1 MVRLNTYFWCYL
13 LCVIFFATLTG
24 RTCIGHALANTHQDQ
39 VKNPTSD
46 KPFEGK
52 FAAGEYLMY
61 ESPDSAIS
69 IIESAIKEAHSNQ
82 NDIGIARCKN
92 LLSYIFYIKGNYD
105 TALVHA
111 MAALQLSDSIGYQL
125 GKANSYNYIGLINS
139 TRGKNELA
147 LQNHKEALQIGIKI
161 QNENRIINSYFN
173 IGLTFNFLQNF
184 DSALYYINLAQKQAK
199 KAGMP
204 RVFRMSNNRKGEI
217 YFDLRQLDSAYYYYS
232 MGLDNSDFPSTWET
246 VFALG
251 GLLKVELAQGN
262 IDKAIA
268 YGEQGLQK
276 AKSIDAKWEVLRI
289 LESLSQAYASANKME
304 KAYELSK
311 LLKNYSDSVFNAEK
325 EKEINA
331 LLLKQN
337 EQEKNQLKEQ
347 NLLQQKII
355 YQRNLWMIIIS
366 LVSIMLMISVILLY
380 RNSKI
385 KNRLNQDLIAQGERI
400 KERNET
406 IEQQNESL
414 NRLNK
419 SYSRL
424 ISIIGHDL
432 RSPIF
437 NTRAILEMVTQG
449 KLNEDEKSKI
459 FKKLYSTVSYLGESL
474 ENLLA
479 WNITDKDKPV
489 AEPETVDIQKAVR
502 TQTTYWQLVAE
513 QKNIKIQEELE
524 AGLIGTM
531 KKNHFQ
537 TILRNLLSNA
547 IKFSHEHTIV
557 IVSVKK
563 MNGKIWVSVKDSG
576 VGMDESISQ
585 NLHNGEGFVK
595 SSFGTQ
601 NESGTGMG
609 LKVCRE
615 LIEDNQQTWT
625 INSKPGEGTEIAFSV
640 SPVQ

>member
-1 MVRLNTYFWCYL
+1 MRLTTFFWFYL
-13 LCVIFFATLTG
+13 PCVIFLSTLTG
-24 RTCIGHALANTHQDQ
+24 QYCIGHALANAHQDQ
-39 VKNPTSD
+39 VENPTND
-46 KPFEGK
+46 KPFQDK
-52 FAAGEYLMY
+52 FAAGESLMY

-69 IIESAIKEAHSNQ
+69 IIESAIKEAQSTQ
-82 NDIGIARCKN
+82 NDIGIAQCKN
-92 LLSYIFYIKGNYD
+92 LLSYIFYIKGDYD
-105 TALVHA
+105 TALSYA
-111 MAALQLSDSIGYQL
+111 LAALQLSDSLGYQL

-139 TRGKNELA
+139 TQGKNELA
-147 LQNHKEALQIGIKI
+147 LEHHKKALEIGRNIKNQNRTLS
-161 QNENRIINSYFN
+161 SYFN
-173 IGLTFNFLQNF
+173 IGLTYNFLQNY
-184 DSALYYINLAQKQAK
+184 DSALYYINQALINGK
-199 KAGMP
+199 EAGVP
-204 RVFRMSNNRKGEI
+204 RVVRMSYNRKGEI
-217 YFDLRQLDSAYYYYS
+217 YFDLGQLDSAHYYYS

-251 GLLKVELAQGN
+251 GLQKVELQRGN
-262 IDKAIA
+262 IEKAIA

-289 LESLSQAYASANKME
+289 LESLSEAYATSNQMS
-304 KAYELSK
+304 KAYELSR

-347 NLLQQKII
+347 NLLQQEII
-355 YQRNLWMIIIS
+355 NQRNLWMIIIS
-366 LVSIMLMISVILLY
+366 MVSVLLLISVVLLY

-385 KNRLNQDLIAQGERI
+385 KNSLNKGLIAQGERI

-406 IEQQNESL
+406 IQQQNESL

-449 KLNEDEKSKI
+449 KLNENEKSQI

-479 WNITDKDKPV
+479 WNITDKENPTN
-489 AEPETVDIQKAVR
+489 EPEPIDIQKAVR
-502 TQTTYWQLVAE
+502 KQTTYWQLVAE
-513 QKNIKIQEELE
+513 QKGIKIQEELE

-547 IKFSHEHTIV
+547 IKFSHEHTAI
-557 IVSVKK
+557 IVSAKCVE
-563 MNGKIWVSVKDSG
+563 GKIWVSVKDSG
-576 VGMDESISQ
+576 IGMDDSITKSLLQ
-585 NLHNGEGFVK
+585 DEGPIK
-595 SSFGTQ
+595 SAYGTQ
-601 NESGTGMG
+601 NESGTGIG

-625 INSKPGEGTEIAFSV
+625 IRSKPGEGTEISFSV
-640 SPVQ
+640 SLMQ